1 MSFRGIN
8 TTVIQ
13 IRRQVFTEVA
23 RMAYANVKG
32 EQANHLMR
40 KIPYTIIPGEEGK
53 LRKDIFLERAIVEE
67 RVRLAMGLPT
77 RRMDEHNSVVSGLE
91 DASIADKY
99 YDPPLVNVIKFA
111 CNRCPEKLVKVSDLC
126 QGCLAHPCM
135 EVCPKKAITWES
147 GRSTIDQDKC
157 IKCGRCV
164 TVCPYNAIVK
174 TERPCAAAC
183 GMGAIH
189 SDELGRAE
197 IDYSKCVS
205 CGQCLVNC
213 PFGAIA
219 DKGQIYQLIQGF
231 NRGDRIYALVAPA
244 FINQFPGLASTG
256 KLKAALKALGF
267 CDVVE
272 VAIGADLCTVDEA
285 HDFLEE
291 VPNKLNFMAT
301 SCCPAWSMMA
311 KTAFP
316 DLAKNISMTMTPMV
330 FTARMMKQAD
340 PEARMCFIGPCAAKK
355 LEASRR
361 TVRSDV
367 DFVLTFEELRG
378 MFAAKDIDFSQI
390 PDTEAHY
397 KASAP
402 GVGFAASGGVAKAV
416 EKVIQTKNP
425 DREVKTVYAAGLRAC
440 RQMLRVARSGKY
452 DGYLLEGMA
461 CPGGCIAGAGTVQPP
476 EKSRRM
482 LEQYEA
488 RAALDNPLDSEYMED
503 IELLY
508 EDPENWDRV
517 SRH

>member
-147 GRSTIDQDKC
+147 GRSTIDQEKC

-164 TVCPYNAIVK
+164 GVCPYNAIVK

-267 CDVVE
+267 YDVVE

-355 LEASRR
+355 LEANRKS
-361 TVRSDV
+361 VRSDV
-367 DFVLTFEELRG
+367 DFVLTFEELLG
-378 MFAAKDIDFSQI
+378 MFDAKEIDFK
-390 PDTEAHY
+390 TLEADPTDGMDEG
-397 KASAP
+397 S
-402 GVGFAASGGVAKAV
+402 GFGRGFAVGGGVAAAV
-416 EKVIQTKNP
+416 VEAIKHIDP
-425 DREVKTVYAAGLRAC
+425 DREILIEYGDGLKECRKMLAMAKAGKRN
-440 RQMLRVARSGKY
+440 
-452 DGYLLEGMA
+452 GYLLEGMG
-461 CPGGCIAGAGTVQPP
+461 CPGGCVAGAGTITPVRESTLNV
-476 EKSRRM
+476 EKFKK
-482 LEQYEA
+482 EA
-488 RAALDNPLDSEYMED
+488 AEVSSTASPYV
-503 IELLY
+503 
-508 EDPENWDRV
+508 DRLKDV
-517 SRH
+517 EE

>member
-1 MSFRGIN
+1 MRGVE
-8 TTVIQ
+8 TR
-13 IRRQVFTEVA
+13 IRDIRHRIFTEVA
-23 RMAYANVKG
+23 RMAYHTEWPTDRRIEA
-32 EQANHLMR
+32 L
-40 KIPYTIIPGEEGK
+40 PYDIMPGEVASN
-53 LRKDIFLERAIVEE
+53 RQDIFLERAIVGE
-67 RVRLAMGLPT
+67 RLRLAMGLPC
-77 RRMDEHNSVVSGLE
+77 RSAAEHAPLSDNI
-91 DASIADKY
+91 DAATKEETY
-99 YDPPLVNVIKFA
+99 YTPPLINIIKFA
-111 CNRCPEKLVKVSDLC
+111 CNACPENEVRVTDVC
-126 QGCLAHPCM
+126 QGCMARPCV
-135 EVCPKKAITWES
+135 EVCPKGAVSIDPFTRKSI
-147 GRSTIDQDKC
+147 IDQEKC

-164 TVCPYNAIVK
+164 GVCPYNAIVK

-267 CDVVE
+267 YDVVE

-367 DFVLTFEELRG
+367 DFVLTFEELAG
-378 MFAAKDIDFSQI
+378 IIEAKDIDVANLEVD
-390 PDTEAHY
+390 PDEIDLVH
-397 KASAP
+397 ASGA
-402 GVGFAASGGVAKAV
+402 GRGFAQSGGVAKAV
-416 EKVIQTKNP
+416 ADKVKEWHP
-425 DREVKTVYAAGLRAC
+425 DMDVKIASAQGLAEC
-440 RQMLRVARSGKY
+440 KKLLMLAKAGKY
-452 DGYLLEGMA
+452 NGYLLEGMG
-461 CPGGCIAGAGTVQPP
+461 CPGGCIGGAGTIADPARTAAVLN
-476 EKSRRM
+476 K
-482 LEQYEA
+482 YVKEA
-488 RAALDNPLDSEYMED
+488 EFT
-503 IELLY
+503 
-508 EDPENWDRV
+508 DPEQSAFMSNIHMLKDDPNFEV
-517 SRH
+517 